1 MNKKKIG
8 IIGSGAVAKSLAQGF
23 IKNNFE
29 VMMGTRDTS
38 KLKDFNEQ
46 NGNTIKIGSFE
57 ETAQY
62 GEIIILAVKGTK
74 AKSVVELAEIKN
86 LNGKT
91 VIDTTNPI
99 ADAPPINGVIQ
110 LFTGPNDSLMEQLQK
125 LSAEINFVKAFSC
138 IGSAFMVNPDF
149 EGIQPTMF
157 ICGNN
162 ENAKKEVT
170 EILTKFNWETED
182 MGKVESARAIE
193 PLVILWC
200 LPGFLRN
207 QWSQAFKM
215 LKK

>member
-74 AKSVVELAEIKN
+74 AKSAVELAEIKN

-125 LSAEINFVKAFSC
+125 LSAEINSVKAFSC

>member
-74 AKSVVELAEIKN
+74 AKSAVELAEIKN

>member
-125 LSAEINFVKAFSC
+125 LSAEINFVKAFNC

>member
-38 KLKDFNEQ
+38 KLKDFIEQ

>member
-1 MNKKKIG
+1 MNKRKIG

>member
-1 MNKKKIG
+1 MNKRKIG

-38 KLKDFNEQ
+38 KLKDFIEQ

>member
-1 MNKKKIG
+1 
-8 IIGSGAVAKSLAQGF
+8 
-23 IKNNFE
+23 
-29 VMMGTRDTS
+29 MGTRDTS

-74 AKSVVELAEIKN
+74 AKSAVELAEIKN

>member
-38 KLKDFNEQ
+38 KLKDFIEQ

-74 AKSVVELAEIKN
+74 AKSAVELAEIKN

>member
-8 IIGSGAVAKSLAQGF
+8 IIGSGSVAKSLAQGF

-62 GEIIILAVKGTK
+62 GEIIVLAVKGTK
-74 AKSVVELAEIKN
+74 AKSAVELAEIKN

-125 LSAEINFVKAFSC
+125 LSAEINFVKAFNC

-149 EGIQPTMF
+149 GGIQPTMF

-193 PLVILWC
+193 PLVMLWC

-207 QWSQAFKM
+207 QWSLAFKM

>member
-62 GEIIILAVKGTK
+62 GEIIILAVKGIK
-74 AKSVVELAEIKN
+74 AKSAVELAEIKN

-125 LSAEINFVKAFSC
+125 LSAEINFVKAFNC

-149 EGIQPTMF
+149 GGIQPTMF

-170 EILTKFNWETED
+170 EILSKFNWETED

>member
-125 LSAEINFVKAFSC
+125 LSAEINFVKAFNC

-149 EGIQPTMF
+149 GGIQPTMF

-170 EILTKFNWETED
+170 EILSKFNWETED

>member
-8 IIGSGAVAKSLAQGF
+8 IIGSGEVAKSLAQGF

-125 LSAEINFVKAFSC
+125 LSAEINFVKAFNC

-149 EGIQPTMF
+149 GGIQPTMF

-170 EILTKFNWETED
+170 EILSKFNWETED

>member
-149 EGIQPTMF
+149 GGIQPTMF

-170 EILTKFNWETED
+170 EILSKFNWETED

>member
-1 MNKKKIG
+1 M
-8 IIGSGAVAKSLAQGF
+8 
-23 IKNNFE
+23 
-29 VMMGTRDTS
+29 
-38 KLKDFNEQ
+38 KDFNEQ

-74 AKSVVELAEIKN
+74 AKSAVELAGVKN

-125 LSAEINFVKAFSC
+125 LSSEINFVKAFSC
-138 IGSAFMVNPDF
+138 VGNAFMVNPDF
-149 EGIQPTMF
+149 SGIKPTMF

-162 ENAKKEVT
+162 ENAKNEVT
-170 EILTKFNWETED
+170 EILTIFNWETED

>member
-1 MNKKKIG
+1 MLNKKIG
-8 IIGSGAVAKSLAQGF
+8 ILGSGAVAKALAKGF
-23 IKNNFE
+23 LQNGYE
-29 VMMGTRDTS
+29 VMLGTRDLS
-38 KLKDFNEQ
+38 KLKVFNEQ
-46 NGNTIKIGSFE
+46 NENKFKIGSFE
-57 ETAQY
+57 QTAHY
-62 GEIIILAVKGTK
+62 GEIIVLAVKGMVAK
-74 AKSVVELAEIKN
+74 AVIEQSGIQN

-99 ADAPPINGVIQ
+99 AELPPVNGVIQ

-125 LSAEINFVKAFSC
+125 HFPEINFVKAFSC
-138 IGSAFMVNPDF
+138 VGNVFMVNPDF
-149 EGIQPTMF
+149 DGIKPTMF

-162 ENAKKEVT
+162 DAAKKEVN
-170 EILTKFNWETED
+170 EILTAFNWETED

>member
-8 IIGSGAVAKSLAQGF
+8 IIGSGEVAKSLAQGF

-38 KLKDFNEQ
+38 KLKDFIEQ

-74 AKSVVELAEIKN
+74 AKSAVELAEIKN